1 MPSHDSSPLHSVRT
15 NQLSSAAT
23 EWFETVLSALDA
35 KDLPRYLTYL
45 SPRVSII
52 FNNGEMTM
60 EGIEAAREGLGHFWQ
75 SFGTLR
81 HEELNIY
88 GTDENFT
95 HEALN
100 HYTTLDGRNVTTR
113 AVAFIDRDE
122 EGRIYSLRV
131 YGDQSPLWASGDP
144 KNSNQDANVVEG
156 K

>member
-1 MPSHDSSPLHSVRT
+1 MPPQPSSALHSVRT
-15 NQLSSAAT
+15 NQLSPAAT
-23 EWFETVLSALDA
+23 EWFASVLSALDA
-35 KDLPRYLTYL
+35 KDLPRYLSYL

-60 EGIEAAREGLGHFWQ
+60 DGIEAAREGLGQFWQ

-88 GTDENFT
+88 GTDQNFV

-100 HYTTLDGRNVTTR
+100 HHTTLDGRDVTIR

-122 EGRIYSLRV
+122 GGKICSLRL
-131 YGDQSPLWASGDP
+131 YADQSPLWAREDLKDSKKDGGG
-144 KNSNQDANVVEG
+144 EG